1 MLNSKAI
8 SAHVPSAIEPA
19 EEIVRHFNR
28 GLAHLRSA
36 GQPFPPLPIVGRPQV
51 RAPQIALLP
60 ARRVPQNGLLLS
72 TLLHSALIP
81 LLLSVRI
88 FVAPLS
94 ETIAYSAPDSQSDVV
109 TQPIFLPIHAAV
121 SAAGGEV
128 PGTGAQGP
136 EMTSALPA
144 AADQTTFV
152 MPKRDSA
159 GAQQIVSN
167 PPKATQGVQAI
178 LRRDL
183 TEAPQLPYPLRL
195 PSEIMLPAPAIHEPF
210 HSTFEHPI
218 VRPPKN
224 SLVLEA
230 QAFTVENPTPPIVLQ
245 QPSAAAAAPVAP
257 ESSPI
262 VEPVAKHLAATNPR
276 ETDAGQATAIVN
288 PVAPEPTRVIPDA
301 ELASR
306 FLVGPQAS
314 LIAALNALRSDQKA
328 TRDVDAERSETS
340 AHIDRGNGA
349 AIRQP
354 SGHADTRNGTNTTE
368 PLPKSGSGPAAG
380 SDMAPVATSDSLPG
394 IAISGGVSGRRGRVL
409 PTAPILRGS
418 YPLTIISSGS
428 SGGPSR
434 DFGVFARSDTVYT
447 VYIPM
452 ADLGAGPDW
461 PIQYALI
468 GPAHN
473 SSSSALLTPPVVL
486 KKIQAVTT
494 DTKLNPY
501 SEPIFIAGIIDES
514 GRLQSLRAVHSADP
528 RARTAVAA
536 LAQWEFSAAQLDGEP
551 VAAKVLVG
559 VTVIAAGNVG
569 KQN

>member
-1 MLNSKAI
+1 MLNSKAM

-60 ARRVPQNGLLLS
+60 ARRVPRNGLLLS

-109 TQPIFLPIHAAV
+109 TQPVFLPIHAAV
-121 SAAGGEV
+121 SAAGGEL

-152 MPKRDSA
+152 TPKRDYA
-159 GAQQIVSN
+159 RAQQIVSN

-178 LRRDL
+178 LRPDL

-195 PSEIMLPAPAIHEPF
+195 PGQIMLPAPTIHEPF
-210 HSTFEHPI
+210 HATFEHPI
-218 VRPPKN
+218 ERPPKN

-230 QAFTVENPTPPIVLQ
+230 QALTVENP
-245 QPSAAAAAPVAP
+245 AAAPVAP

-262 VEPVAKHLAATNPR
+262 VEPVAKHLAATNRR
-276 ETDAGQATAIVN
+276 ETDARQATAVVN
-288 PVAPEPTRVIPDA
+288 AVGVPPEPTRVIPDA

-328 TRDVDAERSETS
+328 TRDVEAERSETS

-354 SGHADTRNGTNTTE
+354 SGHADARNGTNTTE

-494 DTKLNPY
+494 DTKLNPH

-514 GRLQSLRAVHSADP
+514 GRLQSLRAVHAADP

-551 VAAKVLVG
+551 VAAKVLIG